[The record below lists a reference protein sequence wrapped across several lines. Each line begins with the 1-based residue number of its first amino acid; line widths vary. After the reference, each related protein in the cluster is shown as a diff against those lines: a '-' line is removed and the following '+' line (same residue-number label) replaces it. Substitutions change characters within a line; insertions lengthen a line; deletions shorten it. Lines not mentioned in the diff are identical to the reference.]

1 VNGEEQNLG
10 ATKTQGLDLV
20 GSYGFQMPLPGRW
33 SVDLS
38 ANLTTQYDVQFTP
51 GGAYF
56 NVLNTIGYPLRLRM
70 RGDLGWAYGPLT
82 TKLFVNYINGYNNTE
97 TTPTQS
103 VSSYVTEDIDVIFN
117 AGRVLQWNLARDLT
131 FTFHVTNIG
140 NVTPPYVN
148 IPIGDGGGGYDAT
161 AASPLGR
168 VISVGFGKKF

>member
-1 VNGEEQNLG
+1 
-10 ATKTQGLDLV
+10 
-20 GSYGFQMPLPGRW
+20 
-33 SVDLS
+33 
-38 ANLTTQYDVQFTP
+38 
-51 GGAYF
+51 
-56 NVLNTIGYPLRLRM
+56 LRLRM
-70 RGDLGWAYGPLT
+70 RGDIGWAYGPFT
-82 TKLFVNYINGYNNTE
+82 TKLFANYINGYNNTE

-103 VSSYVTEDIDVIFN
+103 VGSYVTEDLDVVFN
-117 AGRVLQWNLARDLT
+117 AGRVLQWDLARDLT